1 MEFKG
6 EESNIFMII
15 EINIEDIEILEYLE
29 NVRDEEL
36 DNKIEGLIKLGICVG
51 KLTNMNLNIE
61 SGIIEPLNKCVE
73 GNLERMYNKIET
85 IFENNP
91 MNSQMDALNTTIE
104 DFKGKSK
111 TPILKGQIGENCISE
126 TIQRYFPECELRNTT
141 KEPNQADFHFI
152 MEDCP
157 TILLEIKT
165 YKTNIPTE
173 QISKFRRDL
182 RVTGYKYGIMVST
195 VTGIS
200 KKSQFAWDIE
210 DDIMVVYLPNSGFD
224 GYSVMWGI
232 LFIKEIN
239 KYKDSEK
246 SIQKGYEISNKLE
259 SLKSLIIDIEN
270 TKSIINRT
278 KYNLINNINTSFGN
292 LDTEI
297 LNIEHRIKSFI
308 KYFN

>member
-1 MEFKG
+1 M
-6 EESNIFMII
+6 IF
-15 EINIEDIEILEYLE
+15 EINIDDREIIEYLE
-29 NVRDEEL
+29 TVKDEDL
-36 DNKIEGLIKLGICVG
+36 DNKIEALIKLGICVSRM
-51 KLTNMNLNIE
+51 TNLDLNIE
-61 SGIIEPLNKCVE
+61 SGIIEPLNKCVA
-73 GNLERMYNKIET
+73 GGLDKLYHKIET
-85 IFENNP
+85 IFANNP
-91 MNSQMDALNTTIE
+91 MNSQMEALNNTIE

-141 KEPNQADFHFI
+141 REANQSDFHFI

-157 TILLEIKT
+157 TILLEVKT

-200 KKSQFAWDIE
+200 KKGQFAWDIE

-239 KYKDSEK
+239 KYKDSER
-246 SIQKGYEISNKLE
+246 SIQKGYEITNKLD
-259 SLKSLIIDIEN
+259 SLKCLIIDIEN

-297 LNIEHRIKSFI
+297 INIEHRIKSFI
-308 KYFN
+308 KYFD